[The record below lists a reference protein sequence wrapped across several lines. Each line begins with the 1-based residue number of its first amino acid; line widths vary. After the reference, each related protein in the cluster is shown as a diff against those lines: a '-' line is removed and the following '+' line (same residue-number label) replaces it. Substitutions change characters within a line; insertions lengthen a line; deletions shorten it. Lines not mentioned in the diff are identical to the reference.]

1 MIFGIKTKKD
11 RKIEFLQTELSYA
24 WALNEEKLIEIETL
38 KDKLYRS
45 PVTTVYQTVKPKM
58 LFIEERV
65 DSDLPVEFVKQRIVR
80 QIAEGIEPYV
90 KYEESVDVDS
100 RTKRIKGYLYIF
112 E

>member
-45 PVTTVYQTVKPKM
+45 TVKPQM